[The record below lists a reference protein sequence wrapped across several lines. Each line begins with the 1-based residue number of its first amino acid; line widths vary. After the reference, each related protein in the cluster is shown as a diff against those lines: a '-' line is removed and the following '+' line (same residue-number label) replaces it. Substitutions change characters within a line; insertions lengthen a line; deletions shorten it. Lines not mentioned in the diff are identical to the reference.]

1 MFYINILI
9 TYFDANKTNSFHL
22 TRCISRIR
30 EIGEKRRRARAQN
43 RALVRATNS
52 LMHNKSTMEN
62 ACDSNNIN
70 KTETDN

>member
-1 MFYINILI
+1 MQLCAAGYILI
-9 TYFDANKTNSFHL
+9 YLYFDASK
-22 TRCISRIR
+22 
-30 EIGEKRRRARAQN
+30 
-43 RALVRATNS
+43 TNS